1 MIDYKEKILSYR
13 AKHLLTQPQFAEQ
26 SGIAKNVIAKIEQ
39 GKTGKLSVK
48 TIGKLNRVL
57 EVE

>member
-13 AKHLLTQPQFAEQ
+13 AKHLLTQPQFAER

-39 GKTGKLSVK
+39 GKANKLSYK
-48 TIGKLNRVL
+48 TIGKLNKIL